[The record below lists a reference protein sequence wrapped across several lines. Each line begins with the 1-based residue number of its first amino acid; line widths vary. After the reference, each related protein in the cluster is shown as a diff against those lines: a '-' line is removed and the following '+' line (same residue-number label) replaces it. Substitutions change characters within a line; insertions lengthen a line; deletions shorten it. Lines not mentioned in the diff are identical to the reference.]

1 MNSGKKV
8 KSQSSYGAGAN
19 HFHIIL
25 MPFREVWVLNYHYP
39 LLISFHQTL
48 RLKTAQFRRLDT
60 RGSPPCGKH

>member
-1 MNSGKKV
+1 MNSEKKV

-25 MPFREVWVLNYHYP
+25 MPFREVWVLNYHYQ
-39 LLISFHQTL
+39 LLISFHQSL
-48 RLKTAQFRRLDT
+48 RLKTAQFRHLDT